1 MFVNHN
7 LRLVD
12 DSSSIIVRD
21 NEVRCFLATEVR
33 PGYVH
38 LRCNSHENADHEL
51 LRSQMLSTSINLNSP
66 VISVSTDTSLKPT
79 PRVVCC
85 LTSPLLVDSQKDD
98 VFKTLVKGKQTLV
111 RSLSKRLRVHS
122 SAALWLYFLLLFW
135 PVVEHNEPGFSHCL

>member
-1 MFVNHN
+1 MKCDVF
-7 LRLVD
+7 
-12 DSSSIIVRD
+12 SQ
-21 NEVRCFLATEVR
+21 
-33 PGYVH
+33 
-38 LRCNSHENADHEL
+38 LRCGRVMYIYVAIHMKMPIMNFLGPKCDQPQFFS
-51 LRSQMLSTSINLNSP
+51 NSP

-135 PVVEHNEPGFSHCL
+135 PVVEHNEPGFSRCL